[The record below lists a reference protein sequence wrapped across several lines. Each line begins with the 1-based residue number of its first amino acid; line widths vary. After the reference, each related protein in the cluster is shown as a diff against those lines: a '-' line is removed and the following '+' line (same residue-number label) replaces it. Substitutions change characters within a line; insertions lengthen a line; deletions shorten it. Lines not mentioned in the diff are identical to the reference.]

1 MARQRELPNTR
12 RDDEEAPPH
21 DDKMDEYTDAIC
33 KNKRK
38 RVRAQQDVVS
48 STKSALARMKE
59 IGAKEWPYLDNGVKR
74 KLVLDDKL
82 KDVKEKV
89 AKRRPDDEEDE
100 E

>member
-12 RDDEEAPPH
+12 REDEPAQKQ
-21 DDKMDEYTDAIC
+21 DDKMDEFTEAIC

-38 RVRAQQDVVS
+38 RTRANQDVVG
-48 STKSALARMKE
+48 STKQALARMKE
-59 IGAKEWPYLDNGVKR
+59 IGAKEWSYLDGEIKR

-89 AKRRPDDEEDE
+89 AKRRPDAEEDE

>member
-1 MARQRELPNTR
+1 MARQKELPNTR
-12 RDDEEAPPH
+12 RDDEAAPQQ
-21 DDKMDEYTDAIC
+21 DDQMDQFTDAIC

-38 RVRAQQDVVS
+38 RTRANQDVVA
-48 STKSALARMKE
+48 STKQALARMKE
-59 IGAKEWPYLDNGVKR
+59 IGAKEWPYLDNGIKR

-82 KDVKEKV
+82 KDVKEKT